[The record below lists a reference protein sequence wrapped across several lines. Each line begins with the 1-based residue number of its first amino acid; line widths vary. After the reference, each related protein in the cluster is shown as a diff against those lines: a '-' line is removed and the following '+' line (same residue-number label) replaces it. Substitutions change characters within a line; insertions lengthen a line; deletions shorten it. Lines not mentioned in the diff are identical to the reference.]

1 MGALRTRWNHLIYP
15 RADPCSLSRDWAHN
29 NAMRLMTLLYSI
41 CIAGL
46 ITADYT
52 PLEGREVTMQAA
64 ASSPTM
70 AADLDALARLNQ
82 DYIDAV
88 RGADAASFEKIL
100 AADFLCTMADGSL
113 LDRAQFISGV
123 AKAAKLPSLVAHDVN
138 IRLIGDVAIIHAGTT
153 FTLDDGLPR
162 TGRYTDI
169 WAKRDGRWQAVA
181 AHVTRK
187 Q

>member
-1 MGALRTRWNHLIYP
+1 
-15 RADPCSLSRDWAHN
+15 
-29 NAMRLMTLLYSI
+29 
-41 CIAGL
+41 
-46 ITADYT
+46 
-52 PLEGREVTMQAA
+52 MQTA

-70 AADLDALARLNQ
+70 AADFEALGRLNEA
-82 DYIDAV
+82 YIDAV
-88 RGADAASFEKIL
+88 RRADAVGFESLL

-123 AKAAKLPSLVAHDVN
+123 AKAAKLPSLQAHDVN
-138 IRLIGDVAIIHAGTT
+138 IRLIGDVAIIHASTT
-153 FTLDDGLPR
+153 FSLGDGMAK

-181 AHVTRK
+181 AHVTRR